1 MCTGETLPRGPAQI
15 RRGGGVP
22 ALVVACPLVT
32 DGQQPGWFKRWLFR
46 EPSQADRNLGP
57 FAEHPAGRHH
67 WLKVMCLMGVGYFS
81 VLGYQPGIAALAAGS
96 LAPIATV
103 ALVALTLLG
112 ALPVFRKVAA
122 ESPNGHGAMSML
134 QRLLPFWRGKFF
146 MLVLLGFAATT
157 WVFSIT
163 VSTADAAAHIIDN
176 PLVPGALDGKQV
188 WVTLALLG
196 LLGAIVLRGF
206 TEAIGVAVAL
216 VGVYMVLNA
225 VVIAASLAYVVQHP
239 EVVSAWDAK
248 LSAAHASPMAML
260 AVALLVFPHLALGMS
275 SLETSVAVMPQVKGD
290 PDDTSDEPAGRI
302 RNTKRMLLTAAV
314 LMSVFLLLSSLVTTW
329 LIPAEEFR
337 AGGDANGRALAYLAH
352 QFLGDAW
359 GTAYDA
365 ATVAILW
372 FAGASGMAGLLNL
385 VPTYMPRFGMAPE
398 WAASTRPLVLAILGI
413 AALVTWLFDAS
424 VDGQGGAYATGVLV
438 WFSSAAIATTLAA
451 QQQRRWGAFAAFA
464 TITTVLIYTTAVNVL
479 ERPEGVQ
486 IGFAFIMAIIG
497 LSIAS
502 RVLRAFELRTPEI
515 VLDDKAQL
523 YIDDLSRR
531 SIRIIAHD
539 PDNQDAEVYRRKI
552 EQIVEDNDLPN
563 PYDLV
568 FLEVTVT
575 DPSDF
580 ESRIEVTGTTLHKK
594 YRVLQVEAPSVP
606 NAVAAVLLHIRDV
619 SGVLPHVYFEWT
631 EGNPIS
637 NLAKF
642 LLFGL
647 GEVAPVTREV
657 LRRAE
662 PHRSRRPH
670 LHVG

>member
-1 MCTGETLPRGPAQI
+1 M
-15 RRGGGVP
+15 
-22 ALVVACPLVT
+22 T
-32 DGQQPGWFKRWLFR
+32 DGTRPRAFKRWLFR
-46 EPSQADRNLGP
+46 EPAQADRNTGP
-57 FAEHPAGRHH
+57 FAENPVGHHH

-103 ALVALTLLG
+103 ALIALTLLG
-112 ALPVFRKVAA
+112 ALPVFRRVAK
-122 ESPNGHGAMSML
+122 ESPHGHGAMSML

-146 MLVLLGFAATT
+146 VLTLLGFAATT
-157 WVFSIT
+157 WVFSMT

-176 PLVPGALDGKQV
+176 PLVPDALHGKHV
-188 WVTLALLG
+188 LVTLGLLALLG
-196 LLGAIVLRGF
+196 GVVLRGF
-206 TEAIGVAVAL
+206 TEAIGVAVVLVVAYLAL
-216 VGVYMVLNA
+216 NT
-225 VVIAASLAYVVQHP
+225 VVIGASLWQVVTHP
-239 EVVSAWDAK
+239 EVVSGWTANLA
-248 LSAAHASPMAML
+248 SQHADPTAML
-260 AVALLVFPHLALGMS
+260 TVALLVFPHLALGMS
-275 SLETSVAVMPQVKGD
+275 SFETGVAVMPQIKGD
-290 PDDTSDEPAGRI
+290 LADTVEEPIGRI
-302 RNTKRMLLTAAV
+302 RDTKKMLFTAAL
-314 LMSVFLLLSSLVTTW
+314 LMSVFLLASSLVTTW
-329 LIPAEEFR
+329 LIPAEAFK

-352 QFLGDAW
+352 EFLGDAW
-359 GTAYDA
+359 GTAYDV

-385 VPTYMPRFGMAPE
+385 VPTYLPRFGMAPE
-398 WAASTRPLVLAILGI
+398 WAASTRPLVLAILAI

-438 WFSSAAIATTLAA
+438 WFSSAAIAASLAA
-451 QQQRRWGAFAAFA
+451 QHQRQWSAFVAFTA
-464 TITTVLIYTTAVNVL
+464 ITLVLLYTTAVNMI

-486 IGFAFIMAIIG
+486 IGIAFIVGIIA

-502 RVLRAFELRTPEI
+502 RLLRAFELRTLDV

-523 YIDDLSRR
+523 YIQDLSRR

-539 PDNQDAEVYRRKI
+539 PETQDADVYREKI

-580 ESRIEVTGTTLHKK
+580 ESRIEVTGATLHKK
-594 YRVLQVEAPSVP
+594 YRVLRVEAPSVP
-606 NAVAAVLLHIRDV
+606 NAIAAVLLHIRDV

-637 NLAKF
+637 NLVKF

-662 PHRSRRPH
+662 SRRDARPH

>member
-1 MCTGETLPRGPAQI
+1 MPSI
-15 RRGGGVP
+15 
-22 ALVVACPLVT
+22 VVACPLVT
-32 DGQQPGWFKRWLFR
+32 DGHQPSAFKRWLFR
-46 EPSQADRNLGP
+46 EPTQAEKSLGP

-103 ALVALTLLG
+103 ALVALTLFG

-146 MLVLLGFAATT
+146 VLVLLGFAATT

-176 PLVPGALDGKQV
+176 PWVPDALDGKQV
-188 WVTLALLG
+188 WVTFALLG
-196 LLGAIVLRGF
+196 LLGAVVLRGF

-216 VGVYMVLNA
+216 VAVYMALNA
-225 VVIAASLAYVVQHP
+225 AVIVVALAHVMEHP
-239 EVVSAWDAK
+239 GVISTWSGRLEAE
-248 LSAAHASPMAML
+248 HASPLAML
-260 AVALLVFPHLALGMS
+260 TLALLVFPHLALGMS
-275 SLETSVAVMPQVKGD
+275 SFETSVAVMPQVKGD
-290 PDDTSDEPAGRI
+290 PADSFDEPIGRI
-302 RNTKRMLLTAAV
+302 RNTKKMLLTAAAI
-314 LMSVFLLLSSLVTTW
+314 MSVFLLLSSLVTTW
-329 LIPAEEFR
+329 LIPPEAFES
-337 AGGDANGRALAYLAH
+337 GGDANGRALAYLAH
-352 QFLGDAW
+352 EFLGDGW

-372 FAGASGMAGLLNL
+372 FAGASGMAGLLSL
-385 VPTYMPRFGMAPE
+385 VPTYLPRFGMAPE

-438 WFSSAAIATTLAA
+438 WFSSAAIAATLAA
-451 QQQRRWGAFAAFA
+451 QQQRRWTPFLAFAA
-464 TITTVLIYTTAVNVL
+464 ITSVLLYTTTVNVL

-486 IGFAFIMAIIG
+486 IGMAFILAIIG

-502 RVLRAFELRTPEI
+502 RVLRAFELRTPQV
-515 VLDDKAQL
+515 VLDEKAQL
-523 YIDDLSRR
+523 YIEDLSRR

-539 PDNQDAEVYRRKI
+539 PDNQEAEVYRHKI

-563 PYDLV
+563 PHDLV

-580 ESRIEVTGTTLHKK
+580 ESRIEVTGATLHKK

-606 NAVAAVLLHIRDV
+606 NSIAAVLLHIRDV

-631 EGNPIS
+631 EGNPIG

-662 PHRSRRPH
+662 SNRERRPH

>member
-1 MCTGETLPRGPAQI
+1 
-15 RRGGGVP
+15 
-22 ALVVACPLVT
+22 
-32 DGQQPGWFKRWLFR
+32 
-46 EPSQADRNLGP
+46 
-57 FAEHPAGRHH
+57 
-67 WLKVMCLMGVGYFS
+67 MCLMGVGYFS

-103 ALVALTLLG
+103 ALIVLTLFG
-112 ALPVFRKVAA
+112 ALPVFRRVAA
-122 ESPNGHGAMSML
+122 ESPHGHGAMSML

-146 MLVLLGFAATT
+146 VLTLLGFAATT
-157 WVFSIT
+157 WVFSMT

-176 PLVPGALDGKQV
+176 PLVPEALDGKHV
-188 WVTLALLG
+188 LVTLALLA
-196 LLGAIVLRGF
+196 LLGGVVLRGF
-206 TEAIGVAVAL
+206 TEAIGVAVVL
-216 VGVYMVLNA
+216 VVAYLALNA
-225 VVIAASLAYVVQHP
+225 IVIGTALWQVVAHP
-239 EVVSAWDAK
+239 EAVSGWTGRLTAE
-248 LSAAHASPMAML
+248 HAGPVAML
-260 AVALLVFPHLALGMS
+260 TVALLVFPHLALGMS
-275 SLETSVAVMPQVKGD
+275 SFETGVAVMPQVKGD
-290 PDDTSDEPAGRI
+290 LGDTVEEPLGRI
-302 RNTKRMLLTAAV
+302 RDTKRMLLTAAV
-314 LMSVFLLLSSLVTTW
+314 LMSVFLLASSLVTTW
-329 LIPAEEFR
+329 LIPADEFQ

-352 QFLGDAW
+352 HYLGDAW
-359 GTAYDA
+359 GTAYDV

-385 VPTYMPRFGMAPE
+385 VPTYLPRFGMAPE
-398 WAASTRPLVLAILGI
+398 WAASTRPLVLVILAI
-413 AALVTWLFDAS
+413 AAIVTWLFDAS
-424 VDGQGGAYATGVLV
+424 VDRQGGAYATGVLV
-438 WFSSAAIATTLAA
+438 WFSSAAIAASLAA
-451 QQQRRWGAFAAFA
+451 QQKRQWPAFVAFSA
-464 TITTVLIYTTAVNVL
+464 ITLVLLYTTAVNMI

-486 IGFAFIMAIIG
+486 IGVAFILAIIA

-502 RVLRAFELRTPEI
+502 RLLRAFELRTLDV
-515 VLDDKAQL
+515 VLDEKAEL
-523 YIDDLSRR
+523 YIQDLSRR

-539 PDNQDAEVYRRKI
+539 PEVQDADVYRQKI

-580 ESRIEVTGTTLHKK
+580 ESRIEVTGATLHKK

-606 NAVAAVLLHIRDV
+606 NAIAAVLLHIRDV

-637 NLAKF
+637 NLVKF

-662 PHRSRRPH
+662 SRRDARPH

>member
-1 MCTGETLPRGPAQI
+1 
-15 RRGGGVP
+15 
-22 ALVVACPLVT
+22 
-32 DGQQPGWFKRWLFR
+32 
-46 EPSQADRNLGP
+46 
-57 FAEHPAGRHH
+57 
-67 WLKVMCLMGVGYFS
+67 MCLMGVGYFS

-103 ALVALTLLG
+103 ALVALTLFG

-146 MLVLLGFAATT
+146 VLVLLGFAATT

-176 PLVPGALDGKQV
+176 PLVPDALDGKQV
-188 WVTLALLG
+188 WVTFALLG
-196 LLGAIVLRGF
+196 LLGAVVLRGF

-216 VGVYMVLNA
+216 VVVYLTLNA
-225 VVIAASLAYVVQHP
+225 VVIGVALAYVIQHP
-239 EVVSAWDAK
+239 QVVSQWQGQLATE
-248 LSAAHASPMAML
+248 HATPLAML
-260 AVALLVFPHLALGMS
+260 TVALLVFPHLAIGMS

-290 PDDTSDEPAGRI
+290 AGDAADAPIGRI
-302 RNTKRMLLTAAV
+302 RNTKKMLLTAVAI
-314 LMSVFLLLSSLVTTW
+314 MSVFLLLCSLVTTW
-329 LIPAEEFR
+329 LTPPEAF
-337 AGGDANGRALAYLAH
+337 APGGAANGRALAYVAH
-352 QFLGDAW
+352 EYLGDGW

-438 WFSSAAIATTLAA
+438 WFSSAAIAATLAA
-451 QQQRRWGAFAAFA
+451 QQQRRWVPFLAFSV
-464 TITTVLIYTTAVNVL
+464 ITAVLLYTTTVNVL

-486 IGFAFIMAIIG
+486 IGVVFIVAIIG

-502 RVLRAFELRTPEI
+502 RVLRAFELRTPAV
-515 VLDDKAQL
+515 VLDEKAQL
-523 YIDDLSRR
+523 YVEDLSRR
-531 SIRIIAHD
+531 SIRILAHD

-563 PYDLV
+563 PHDLV

-580 ESRIEVTGTTLHKK
+580 ESRIQVTGATLHKK

-606 NAVAAVLLHIRDV
+606 NSIAAVLLHIRDV

-662 PHRSRRPH
+662 SDRERRPH

>member
-1 MCTGETLPRGPAQI
+1 M
-15 RRGGGVP
+15 
-22 ALVVACPLVT
+22 VVACPLVS
-32 DGQQPGWFKRWLFR
+32 DGHQPSAFKRWLFR
-46 EPSQADRNLGP
+46 EPAQGDKNVGP

-96 LAPIATV
+96 VAPIATV
-103 ALVALTLLG
+103 ALVALTLFG
-112 ALPVFRKVAA
+112 ALTVFRKVAA

-146 MLVLLGFAATT
+146 VLVLLGFAATT

-176 PLVPGALDGKQV
+176 PLVPAALDGKQV
-188 WVTLALLG
+188 WVTFALLG
-196 LLGAIVLRGF
+196 LLGAVVLRGF

-216 VGVYMVLNA
+216 VSVYILLNA
-225 VVIAASLAYVVQHP
+225 VVIAASLAYVVEHP
-239 EVVSAWDAK
+239 RVISAWDAR
-248 LSAAHASPMAML
+248 LTADHADPLAML
-260 AVALLVFPHLALGMS
+260 TVALLVFPHLALGMS
-275 SLETSVAVMPQVKGD
+275 SFETSVAVMPQVKGD
-290 PDDTSDEPAGRI
+290 PGDNAGAPTGRI
-302 RNTKRMLLTAAV
+302 RNTKKMLLTAAL
-314 LMSVFLLLSSLVTTW
+314 LMSVFLLLSSLATTW
-329 LIPAEEFR
+329 LIPPAAFE
-337 AGGDANGRALAYLAH
+337 AGGEANGRALAYLAH
-352 QFLGDAW
+352 EFLGGGW

-385 VPTYMPRFGMAPE
+385 IPTYMPRFGMAPE

-413 AALVTWLFDAS
+413 AALVTWLFGAS

-438 WFSSAAIATTLAA
+438 WFSSAAIAATLAS
-451 QQQRRWGAFAAFA
+451 QQQRRWPAFLAFSV
-464 TITTVLIYTTAVNVL
+464 ITVVLLYTTAMNVL

-486 IGFAFIMAIIG
+486 IGVLFIVAIIG

-523 YIDDLSRR
+523 FIEDLSRR

-539 PDNQDAEVYRRKI
+539 PDNQDADVYRRKI
-552 EQIVEDNDLPN
+552 EQIVDDNDLPN

-580 ESRIEVTGTTLHKK
+580 ESRIEVTGATLHKK

-606 NAVAAVLLHIRDV
+606 NAIAAVLLHIRDV

-662 PHRSRRPH
+662 SDRDRRPH

>member
-1 MCTGETLPRGPAQI
+1 
-15 RRGGGVP
+15 
-22 ALVVACPLVT
+22 VT
-32 DGQQPGWFKRWLFR
+32 DGKGPGAFKRWLFR
-46 EPSQADRNLGP
+46 EPAQADRNAGP
-57 FAEHPAGRHH
+57 FAANPVGHHH

-103 ALVALTLLG
+103 ALIVLTLFG
-112 ALPVFRKVAA
+112 ALPVFRRVAA
-122 ESPNGHGAMSML
+122 ESPHGHGAMSML

-146 MLVLLGFAATT
+146 VLTLLGFAATT
-157 WVFSIT
+157 WVFSMT

-176 PLVPGALDGKQV
+176 PLVPEALHGKHV
-188 WVTLALLG
+188 LVTLALLA
-196 LLGAIVLRGF
+196 LLGGVVLRGF
-206 TEAIGVAVAL
+206 TEAIGVAVVL
-216 VGVYMVLNA
+216 VVAYLALNA
-225 VVIAASLAYVVQHP
+225 IVIGTALWQVVAHP
-239 EVVSAWDAK
+239 EAVSGWTGQLTAE
-248 LSAAHASPMAML
+248 HAGPIAML
-260 AVALLVFPHLALGMS
+260 TVALLVFPHLALGMS
-275 SLETSVAVMPQVKGD
+275 SFETGVAVMPQVKGD
-290 PDDTSDEPAGRI
+290 LGDTVEEPLGRI
-302 RNTKRMLLTAAV
+302 RDTKRMLLTAAV
-314 LMSVFLLLSSLVTTW
+314 LMSVFLLASSLVTTW
-329 LIPAEEFR
+329 LIPADEFQ

-352 QFLGDAW
+352 HYLGDAW
-359 GTAYDA
+359 GTAYDV

-385 VPTYMPRFGMAPE
+385 VPTYLPRFGMAPE
-398 WAASTRPLVLAILGI
+398 WAASTRPLVLVILAI
-413 AALVTWLFDAS
+413 AAIVTWLFDAS
-424 VDGQGGAYATGVLV
+424 VDRQGGAYATGVLV
-438 WFSSAAIATTLAA
+438 WFSSAAIAASLAA
-451 QQQRRWGAFAAFA
+451 QQKRQWPAFVAFSA
-464 TITTVLIYTTAVNVL
+464 ITLVLLYTTAVNMI

-486 IGFAFIMAIIG
+486 IGVAFILAIIA

-502 RVLRAFELRTPEI
+502 RLLRAFELRTLDV
-515 VLDDKAQL
+515 VLDEKAEL
-523 YIDDLSRR
+523 YIQDLSRR

-539 PDNQDAEVYRRKI
+539 PEVQDADVYRQKI

-580 ESRIEVTGTTLHKK
+580 ESRIEVTGATLHKK

-606 NAVAAVLLHIRDV
+606 NAIAAVLLHIRDV

-637 NLAKF
+637 NLVKF

-662 PHRSRRPH
+662 SRRDARPH

>member
-1 MCTGETLPRGPAQI
+1 MPSI
-15 RRGGGVP
+15 
-22 ALVVACPLVT
+22 VVACPLVT
-32 DGQQPGWFKRWLFR
+32 DGHQPSAFKRWLFR
-46 EPSQADRNLGP
+46 EPTQAEKSLGP

-103 ALVALTLLG
+103 ALVALTLFG

-146 MLVLLGFAATT
+146 VLVLLGFAATT

-176 PLVPGALDGKQV
+176 PWVPDALDGKQV
-188 WVTLALLG
+188 WVTFALLG
-196 LLGAIVLRGF
+196 LLGAVVLRGF

-216 VGVYMVLNA
+216 VAVYMALNA
-225 VVIAASLAYVVQHP
+225 AVIVVALAHVMEHP
-239 EVVSAWDAK
+239 GVISTWSGRLEAE
-248 LSAAHASPMAML
+248 HASPLAML
-260 AVALLVFPHLALGMS
+260 TLALLVFPHLALGMS
-275 SLETSVAVMPQVKGD
+275 SFETSVAVMPQVKGD
-290 PDDTSDEPAGRI
+290 PADSSDEPIGRI
-302 RNTKRMLLTAAV
+302 RNTKKMLLTAAAI
-314 LMSVFLLLSSLVTTW
+314 MSVFLLLSSLVTTW
-329 LIPAEEFR
+329 LIPPEAFES
-337 AGGDANGRALAYLAH
+337 GGDANGRALAYLAH
-352 QFLGDAW
+352 EFLGDGW

-372 FAGASGMAGLLNL
+372 FAGASGMAGLLSL
-385 VPTYMPRFGMAPE
+385 VPTYLPRFGMAPE

-438 WFSSAAIATTLAA
+438 WFSSAAIAATLAA
-451 QQQRRWGAFAAFA
+451 QQQRRWTPFLAFAA
-464 TITTVLIYTTAVNVL
+464 ITSVLLYTTTVNVL

-486 IGFAFIMAIIG
+486 IGMAFILAIIG

-502 RVLRAFELRTPEI
+502 RVLRAFELRTPQV
-515 VLDDKAQL
+515 VLDEKAQL
-523 YIDDLSRR
+523 YIEDLSRR

-539 PDNQDAEVYRRKI
+539 PDNQEAEVYRHKI

-563 PYDLV
+563 PHDLV

-580 ESRIEVTGTTLHKK
+580 ESRIEVTGATLHKK

-606 NAVAAVLLHIRDV
+606 NSIAAVLLHIRDV

-631 EGNPIS
+631 EGNPIG

-662 PHRSRRPH
+662 SNRERRPH

>member
-1 MCTGETLPRGPAQI
+1 MPSI
-15 RRGGGVP
+15 
-22 ALVVACPLVT
+22 VVACPLVT
-32 DGQQPGWFKRWLFR
+32 DGHQPSAFKRWLFR
-46 EPSQADRNLGP
+46 EPTQAEKSLGP

-103 ALVALTLLG
+103 ALVALTLFG

-146 MLVLLGFAATT
+146 VLVLLGFAATT

-176 PLVPGALDGKQV
+176 PWVPDALDGKQV
-188 WVTLALLG
+188 WVTFALLG
-196 LLGAIVLRGF
+196 LLGAVVLRGF

-216 VGVYMVLNA
+216 VAVYMALNA
-225 VVIAASLAYVVQHP
+225 AVIVVALALVMEHP
-239 EVVSAWDAK
+239 GVISTWSGRLEAE
-248 LSAAHASPMAML
+248 HASPLAML
-260 AVALLVFPHLALGMS
+260 TLALLVFPHLALGMS
-275 SLETSVAVMPQVKGD
+275 SFETSVAVMPQVKGD
-290 PDDTSDEPAGRI
+290 PADSFDEPIGRI
-302 RNTKRMLLTAAV
+302 RNTKKMLLTAAAI
-314 LMSVFLLLSSLVTTW
+314 MSVFLLLSSLVTTW
-329 LIPAEEFR
+329 LIPPEAFES
-337 AGGDANGRALAYLAH
+337 GGDANGRALAYLAH
-352 QFLGDAW
+352 EFLGDGW

-372 FAGASGMAGLLNL
+372 FAGASGMAGLLSL
-385 VPTYMPRFGMAPE
+385 VPTYLPRFGMAPE

-438 WFSSAAIATTLAA
+438 WFSSAAIAATLAA
-451 QQQRRWGAFAAFA
+451 QQQRRWTPFLAFAA
-464 TITTVLIYTTAVNVL
+464 ITSVLLYTTTVNVL

-486 IGFAFIMAIIG
+486 IGMAFILAIIG

-502 RVLRAFELRTPEI
+502 RVLRAFELRTPQV
-515 VLDDKAQL
+515 VLDEKAQL
-523 YIDDLSRR
+523 YIEDLSRR

-539 PDNQDAEVYRRKI
+539 PDNQEAEVYRHKI

-563 PYDLV
+563 PHDLV

-580 ESRIEVTGTTLHKK
+580 ESRIEVTGATLHKK

-606 NAVAAVLLHIRDV
+606 NSIAAVLLHIRDV

-631 EGNPIS
+631 EGNPIG

-662 PHRSRRPH
+662 SNRERRPH

>member
-1 MCTGETLPRGPAQI
+1 MPSI
-15 RRGGGVP
+15 
-22 ALVVACPLVT
+22 VVACPLVT
-32 DGQQPGWFKRWLFR
+32 DGHQPGALKRWLFR
-46 EPSQADRNLGP
+46 EPAQADKSLGP

-103 ALVALTLLG
+103 ALVALTLFG

-146 MLVLLGFAATT
+146 VLVLLGFAATT

-176 PLVPGALDGKQV
+176 PWVPDALDGKQV
-188 WVTLALLG
+188 WVTFALLG
-196 LLGAIVLRGF
+196 LLGAVVLRGF

-216 VGVYMVLNA
+216 VAVYMALNA
-225 VVIAASLAYVVQHP
+225 AVIVVALAHVMEHP
-239 EVVSAWDAK
+239 GVISTWSGRLEAE
-248 LSAAHASPMAML
+248 HASPLAML
-260 AVALLVFPHLALGMS
+260 TLALLVFPHLALGMS
-275 SLETSVAVMPQVKGD
+275 SFETSVAVMPQVKGD
-290 PDDTSDEPAGRI
+290 PADSFDEPIGRI
-302 RNTKRMLLTAAV
+302 RNTKKMLLTAAAI
-314 LMSVFLLLSSLVTTW
+314 MSVFLLLSSLVTTW
-329 LIPAEEFR
+329 LIPPEAFES
-337 AGGDANGRALAYLAH
+337 GGDANGRALAYLAH
-352 QFLGDAW
+352 EFLGDGW

-372 FAGASGMAGLLNL
+372 FAGASGMAGLLSL
-385 VPTYMPRFGMAPE
+385 VPTYLPRFGMAPE

-438 WFSSAAIATTLAA
+438 WFSSAAIAATLAA
-451 QQQRRWGAFAAFA
+451 QQQRRWTPFLAFAA
-464 TITTVLIYTTAVNVL
+464 ITSVLLYTTTVNVL

-486 IGFAFIMAIIG
+486 IGMAFILAIIG

-502 RVLRAFELRTPEI
+502 RVLRAFELRTPQV
-515 VLDDKAQL
+515 VLDEKAQL
-523 YIDDLSRR
+523 YIEDLSRR

-539 PDNQDAEVYRRKI
+539 PDNQEAEVYRHKI

-563 PYDLV
+563 PHDLV

-580 ESRIEVTGTTLHKK
+580 ESRIEVTGATLHKK

-606 NAVAAVLLHIRDV
+606 NSIAAVLLHIRDV

-631 EGNPIS
+631 EGNPIG

-662 PHRSRRPH
+662 SNRERRPH